1 MSPLTSQGSNCY
13 NLVMPN
19 TDSND
24 EKLKL
29 NVRTG
34 AGWILFQS
42 RILVYGGSTIPLQ
55 FPSSA
60 SLKEIDAQLRLR
72 LSKLKVDWETS
83 DLANEY
89 FSNEV
94 FSLSLITQQ
103 WVHLPPRNVTR
114 KRPQHRMYPSLTTY
128 DNYIYIQGGLTFNK
142 KTQKLEPLDDL
153 WRFDLFEKEWTCVAE
168 NLSGS
173 SSLKRFDHKLLYCP
187 SLSIINRESH
197 NGLLIIGGKDGND
210 NHIHKMDV
218 FDLIDQKWYE
228 GDKEL
233 TLKKGDTES
242 TSHTDP
248 TTKATTSTVEYD
260 ETTSSAALITN
271 LNPSIP
277 SYKKSLLIYKATSKN
292 SSSEP
297 LIHFSLNE
305 NDHLTGNNIEITKG
319 KSIRNNKGVPYS
331 LNYPTMAQFGE
342 NIIVCGFMPK
352 DLNISL
358 FLYHTASQKW
368 SRLQVF
374 CSHNTWT
381 HRFCKAFLWSSHHK
395 IILLGND
402 ETSSTPP
409 SMQFFNLYIAVS
421 LPFTNGMGGDHFSA
435 TVASGKEERKNF
447 MYSISAPALTLKST
461 SDTSATSD
469 LKESSTTLGDDTIP
483 DISISNE
490 KMTSFLEYSHY
501 VAPELNITSIRSVFL
516 PYAMTLGK
524 SAFERSRTFSDFEL
538 VSADGVSIPIP
549 MIILLSRW
557 GKCFET
563 ILAHGYARAYAD
575 IEDPNRKLSQNASRL
590 NSESGSVSSF
600 HKSNF
605 SQYGNPGNKQGYN
618 ASKTGMNNM
627 GNSSTTMGNERSG
640 IRSNDTPQF
649 RLPFQEKN
657 VNSSNNMISSV
668 NSRFPSPSPN
678 IQFSSS
684 RHNSLQINSR
694 RASAFRRNSSISM
707 NSLTMRR
714 NSAVSVTSSNSSF
727 MSSPPPN
734 GRLPQLA
741 TQPLPPAALTSSAFP
756 DLTNNPMNN
765 SSTIDTINSPSK
777 EQISVKNLPPPP
789 PMPTDL
795 PPCVEP
801 EKPRQN
807 SQFYM
812 DDMNNNNS
820 SISLSKSNSP
830 VQSQNMA
837 IIPPHE
843 RSSSIINM
851 ISPSSSPRSSISNIA
866 VNEPSS
872 VSNFQNSPGPKNT
885 STLNSDANLDGAR
898 RSEAR
903 NENKN
908 EVKMPPNL
916 KLDAKYIPRSLCMP
930 FDTSTVRAFADYMF
944 TGQVGSS
951 WTIVPTGMEVLL
963 LAKMYEVQ
971 LLYDLLLEILYVI
984 VSKKEVK
991 LVREANQLK
1000 EEFAANNIS
1009 IGALSSK
1016 EGGIVGISAIDQF
1029 TQFLTKVDDGMVDLA
1044 LLRRASKVT
1053 KKSPRDD
1060 NSIHSSGH
1068 HTSVASNVDTIS
1080 NHRRSI
1086 TRMPSRLRNS
1096 ITTML
1101 SDSDEDS
1108 VHTRRSSRSSK
1119 GSKSSFHHPT
1129 NTAPLY
1135 PASHLKTTEPLAD
1148 DSQADALPQS
1158 PTPTTAANNTSS
1170 NAETVSAANPSQS
1183 QTTKL
1188 NLKTVTPDPSTAF
1201 SNNSGEES
1209 SDKTDG
1215 VNSSSE
1221 SDQMKATIA
1230 FVDKQSYS
1238 NSSQE
1243 DNNSGG
1249 DENNNKETGK
1259 SEKNNKNIGKSD
1271 DKSKT
1276 TDNNNTYNT
1285 PNAPN
1290 TGNGKENETNRK
1302 RSKWPTFQELSL
1314 PDSPPCADIVIDL
1327 LVEIGALTSDLKLML
1342 RALNAREMSNQ
1353 LKVEKANLEKILKQR
1368 SEESNVSESKRKSQ
1382 PVPFSPLLS
1391 HEAPPIAHTDVST
1404 TNNLSKLNS
1413 PVMQNKEEKV
1423 TKFDSKSSSQ
1433 VASAQ
1438 LLSQESI
1445 SSQNSEPEK
1454 KEKSKKRLGNIF
1466 GRK

>member
-1 MSPLTSQGSNCY
+1 MSPVTSQSSNCY

-19 TDSND
+19 PDSND

-42 RILVYGGSTIPLQ
+42 RVLVYGGSTIPLQ
-55 FPSSA
+55 FPSGA
-60 SLKEIDAQLRLR
+60 SLKDIDAQLRMK
-72 LSKLKVDWETS
+72 LSKMKVDWGTS
-83 DLANEY
+83 DLANKY

-94 FSLSLITQQ
+94 FSLSLINQQ
-103 WVHLPPRNVTR
+103 WVHLPPRNSTR

-128 DNYIYIQGGLTFNK
+128 DNYIYIQGGLTFNS

-153 WRFDLFEKEWTCVAE
+153 WRFDLFEKEWTCISE
-168 NLSGS
+168 HLSGS

-210 NHIHKMDV
+210 NHVHRMDI
-218 FDLIDQKWYE
+218 FDLVEQKWYE
-228 GDKEL
+228 GDNEL
-233 TLKKGDTES
+233 TLKKFNTDTTANTDS
-242 TSHTDP
+242 TEE
-248 TTKATTSTVEYD
+248 ATIRTVDYD
-260 ETTSSAALITN
+260 ETVSSATLITN
-271 LNPSIP
+271 LNTSVP
-277 SYKKSLLIYKATSKN
+277 SYKKSLLIYKSTPKN
-292 SSSEP
+292 STSEP

-305 NDHLTGNNIEITKG
+305 SDDLTGNKIEITKG
-319 KSIRNNKGVPYS
+319 KSIRNNKGVPYA
-331 LNYPTMAQFGE
+331 LNYPSMAQFGE

-358 FLYHTASQKW
+358 FLYHTPSQKW

-421 LPFTNGMGGDHFSA
+421 LPFTNAIGGDHSSA
-435 TVASGKEERKNF
+435 TVASGKEEKKNF
-447 MYSISAPALTLKST
+447 MSSTATPTLTLKST
-461 SDTSATSD
+461 SDTSASSD
-469 LKESSTTLGDDTIP
+469 LKDASSTFDDDANP
-483 DISISNE
+483 DSSISNE
-490 KMTSFLEYSHY
+490 KMTSFVEYSHY
-501 VAPELNITSIRSVFL
+501 VAPELNITSIKSVFL

-524 SAFERSRTFSDFEL
+524 SAFERSGTFSDFEF
-538 VSADGVSIPIP
+538 VSADGISIPVP
-549 MIILLSRW
+549 MIILLCRW

-563 ILAHGYARAYAD
+563 MLAQGYARAYAD
-575 IEDPNRKLSQNASRL
+575 IEDPNRKSFENASRL

-600 HKSNF
+600 HKSHFN
-605 SQYGNPGNKQGYN
+605 QYGNPGIKQGFN
-618 ASKTGMNNM
+618 ANKPGMNNM
-627 GNSSTTMGNERSG
+627 GNSSNSMGNERSPV

-649 RLPFQEKN
+649 RLPFQDKN

-668 NSRFPSPSPN
+668 NSRFPSPNPN
-678 IQFSSS
+678 IPFSPS

-694 RASAFRRNSSISM
+694 RASAFRRNSSISI

-741 TQPLPPAALTSSAFP
+741 TQPLPPAALSTSTFP

-765 SSTIDTINSPSK
+765 SSTINTINSPTK

-789 PMPTDL
+789 PMPADL

-801 EKPRQN
+801 EKSRPN
-807 SQFYM
+807 SQFFM
-812 DDMNNNNS
+812 NDMSNNNS

-830 VQSQNMA
+830 VQSQNIA
-837 IIPPHE
+837 ITPLRE
-843 RSSSIINM
+843 RASSMVNM

-866 VNEPSS
+866 ANEPSS
-872 VSNFQNSPGPKNT
+872 IQNPQSLPGSNNNS
-885 STLNSDANLDGAR
+885 SLNNSANLGNAR
-898 RSEAR
+898 RSEA
-903 NENKN
+903 KN
-908 EVKMPPNL
+908 ETKNEIKLPPNL

-930 FDTSTVRAFADYMF
+930 FDTSTVRAFTDYMF

-963 LAKMYEVQ
+963 LAKMYEVP

-984 VSKKEVK
+984 VSKKEAQ
-991 LVREANQLK
+991 LVREGNQLK
-1000 EEFAANNIS
+1000 QEYAANNIS
-1009 IGALSSK
+1009 IGALSAK
-1016 EGGIVGISAIDQF
+1016 EGGKVGISAIDQF

-1053 KKSPRDD
+1053 KKPFRDD

-1068 HTSVASNVDTIS
+1068 HSSVASNVDTIS
-1080 NHRRSI
+1080 GHRRSI
-1086 TRMPSRLRNS
+1086 THMPSRLRNS

-1108 VHTRRSSRSSK
+1108 VHTRRSSRSSR
-1119 GSKSSFHHPT
+1119 GSRASFLHPT
-1129 NTAPLY
+1129 VTTPLY
-1135 PASHLKTTEPLAD
+1135 PASHSKTTELIAD
-1148 DSQADALPQS
+1148 DSQPDALNQS
-1158 PTPTTAANNTSS
+1158 PTSTTTVNKNTINNEDEVI
-1170 NAETVSAANPSQS
+1170 NASPSQS
-1183 QTTKL
+1183 QNNKSSS
-1188 NLKTVTPDPSTAF
+1188 KTSASSDPSTKF
-1201 SNNSGEES
+1201 PNNSGEES

-1243 DNNSGG
+1243 ENNSGG
-1249 DENNNKETGK
+1249 DENTKESGKPENKPKITE
-1259 SEKNNKNIGKSD
+1259 
-1271 DKSKT
+1271 
-1276 TDNNNTYNT
+1276 NNNAHNT
-1285 PNAPN
+1285 PNATN
-1290 TGNGKENETNRK
+1290 TNNGKENETNRK
-1302 RSKWPTFQELSL
+1302 RSKWPTFQELSM

-1353 LKVEKANLEKILKQR
+1353 LKIEKANLEKILKQR
-1368 SEESNVSESKRKSQ
+1368 SEESSVSESKRKSQ
-1382 PVPFSPLLS
+1382 AVPVSPFLS
-1391 HEAPPIAHTDVST
+1391 HEPPPASQ
-1404 TNNLSKLNS
+1404 TNTSSMSNLSKLNS
-1413 PVMQNKEEKV
+1413 PVMQTKEEKV
-1423 TKFDSKSSSQ
+1423 IKSDIRSSPQ
-1433 VASAQ
+1433 VASVQLVAQ
-1438 LLSQESI
+1438 PST
-1445 SSQNSEPEK
+1445 SSQGSEPEK
-1454 KEKSKKRLGNIF
+1454 KEKAKKRLGGIF